1 MEKRFKLNKAPYGKS
16 DTVLLSCKYD
26 KKNGGYCA
34 KCELIETNIL
44 DDTCLYGK
52 SYCPE
57 YYKSGGDLVELVVSA
72 GRQSEKKKLQAEQI
86 ITERGME
93 FVNFFIEHI
102 SMALGIVG
110 LELINVD

>member
-34 KCELIETNIL
+34 KCELIETKIL

-52 SYCPE
+52 VYCSE
-57 YYKSGGDLVELVVSA
+57 YYKMGGDLVKLVVSA
-72 GRQSEKKKLQAEQI
+72 GRRSDKKEKEAEQI
-86 ITERGME
+86 ISNREME
-93 FVNFFIEHI
+93 FVNYFVEHI
-102 SMALGIVG
+102 STALGIVG
-110 LELINVD
+110 LEVA